1 MKSFEELECWKKA
14 AALRKEVAVLARKFP
29 QEERFRLTDQMIR
42 CSRSVTA
49 NIAEGFGRFHYQE
62 YAQFCRQSRGSLFEL
77 IDHFTVASDEMYITQ
92 AELESWKKKVQE
104 CLTILNGFINYLLN
118 AKERN
123 AVREPTSTYDHLKS
137 TGSFSSHD
145 IDAITDNY

>member
-1 MKSFEELECWKKA
+1 MLEEGCCPAKGSRGFSTKVSSR
-14 AALRKEVAVLARKFP
+14 RKI
-29 QEERFRLTDQMIR
+29 QTTDQMIR

-123 AVREPTSTYDHLKS
+123 AVREPTSTYDHLIHRLFFV
-137 TGSFSSHD
+137 T
-145 IDAITDNY
+145 